1 MNINSELYLKR
12 DNVKKEIIDTLKD
25 MGLDAGKYSNSNNSK
40 KLFANDKEINRTFKK
55 LEKIIPKTG
64 SMKYNSANI
73 MPYRQEIDK
82 LVDKLL
88 EKDDVNKLYKKYR
101 EMLEKEKEMF
111 DNRYFSKEESKEQNK
126 SIENKEKEL
135 HDRIANMIL
144 QNIKCY
150 REDVQEYEQ
159 EQEDELYIDNTSE
172 TVSEHAKVSM
182 KNRSRCLEGGVLD
195 ELAKELTQAHYD
207 LKEQEQMLNNM
218 IEKARAQSK
227 NLEFVH
233 GG

>member
-1 MNINSELYLKR
+1 
-12 DNVKKEIIDTLKD
+12 
-25 MGLDAGKYSNSNNSK
+25 
-40 KLFANDKEINRTFKK
+40 
-55 LEKIIPKTG
+55 
-64 SMKYNSANI
+64 MKYNSANI
-73 MPYRQEIDK
+73 MPYRQEIDN

-111 DNRYFSKEESKEQNK
+111 DNRYFSKDESKEQNK

-150 REDVQEYEQ
+150 REDVEEYEQ

-195 ELAKELTQAHYD
+195 ELAKELAQAHYD

>member
-1 MNINSELYLKR
+1 MATIFNWDLPTSNVVISEEETQHAPLVIN
-12 DNVKKEIIDTLKD
+12 
-25 MGLDAGKYSNSNNSK
+25 
-40 KLFANDKEINRTFKK
+40 
-55 LEKIIPKTG
+55 EKNIPKTG

-88 EKDDVNKLYKKYR
+88 EKDDINKLYKKYR

-150 REDVQEYEQ
+150 REDVEEYEQ

-182 KNRSRCLEGGVLD
+182 KNRSRCLSCYRFEW
-195 ELAKELTQAHYD
+195 
-207 LKEQEQMLNNM
+207 
-218 IEKARAQSK
+218 
-227 NLEFVH
+227 
-233 GG
+233 